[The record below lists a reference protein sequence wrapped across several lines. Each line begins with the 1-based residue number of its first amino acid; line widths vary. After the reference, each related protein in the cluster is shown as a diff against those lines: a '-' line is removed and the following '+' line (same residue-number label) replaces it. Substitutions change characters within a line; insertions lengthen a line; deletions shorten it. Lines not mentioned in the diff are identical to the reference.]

1 MFKAPKKER
10 KTCPKKSEHRQI
22 KLGSKERIELLRQ
35 QQKKYNEL
43 MFSASY
49 DLFVTQKRSIN
60 SNIQWGLVRTNL
72 ATKPVYREYLENED
86 YVHTEKQ
93 RYNMLRKYW
102 YNHFDLQT
110 ERHVKCLT
118 TGKVLECLLSEMFK
132 NEQDAPDLVPYNVLL
147 QMKKNHRCL
156 KSGRGAVFEALLKSE
171 FGRHISGNPFEQDRE
186 VWQTSSALAMYDEEI
201 LPCCS
206 SELQL
211 SSALDMSDGDAD
223 TFAKSLWGCV

>member
-1 MFKAPKKER
+1 
-10 KTCPKKSEHRQI
+10 
-22 KLGSKERIELLRQ
+22 
-35 QQKKYNEL
+35 

-60 SNIQWGLVRTNL
+60 SNIQWGLVRKNL
-72 ATKPVYREYLENED
+72 QTKPVYWEYLENED
-86 YVHTEKQ
+86 YVHSKKQ

-110 ERHVKCLT
+110 ERHVKCLKI
-118 TGKVLECLLSEMFK
+118 GKVLECLLSKMFK
-132 NEQDAPDLVPYNVLL
+132 NEQDAPDLVPYDVLL

-156 KSGRGAVFEALLKSE
+156 KSAVFEALLKSE